1 LAECDGHYDAETVGK
16 WTWYQF
22 RMYTCDKKMLRGNKM
37 EFDSLEAAREAVEK
51 MKAERLQKFD
61 RPESQSEGEGKCEG
75 AS

>member
-1 LAECDGHYDAETVGK
+1 
-16 WTWYQF
+16 
-22 RMYTCDKKMLRGNKM
+22 M